1 MRSGR
6 IVCSGSKHMSRF
18 RIEYLTET
26 TEEESV
32 CHIVTPKAA
41 TLREAGDVAF
51 LGFAHARRAFGAG
64 GFQIRD
70 MSSEE
75 ALIVALETVDGD

>member
-1 MRSGR
+1 
-6 IVCSGSKHMSRF
+6 MSMPRF

-32 CHIVTPKAA
+32 CLVVTPDAA
-41 TLREAGDVAF
+41 SLDEAGDIAF
-51 LGFAHARRAFGAG
+51 RGFPHATSSKGAG

-70 MSSEE
+70 MSVEH
-75 ALIVALETVDGD
+75 APIVALETIDDLD

>member
-1 MRSGR
+1 MP
-6 IVCSGSKHMSRF
+6 RF

-32 CHIVTPKAA
+32 CLIVTPDAA
-41 TLREAGDVAF
+41 SLEEARDVAF
-51 LGFAHARRAFGAG
+51 KGFPSAKRTKGAG

-70 MSSEE
+70 MSVEQ
-75 ALIVALETVDGD
+75 APIVALETIDDWD